1 MLNDKSLELIVVYS
15 RKKCKY
21 VRSAE
26 TRRANPGEVLTDS
39 NFLGKI
45 KNIILN
51 TLPRILVQ

>member
-1 MLNDKSLELIVVYS
+1 MLNDENLEMNVVFS

-21 VRSAE
+21 VRSDE
-26 TRRANPGEVLTDS
+26 TRQANPGEVLTDS